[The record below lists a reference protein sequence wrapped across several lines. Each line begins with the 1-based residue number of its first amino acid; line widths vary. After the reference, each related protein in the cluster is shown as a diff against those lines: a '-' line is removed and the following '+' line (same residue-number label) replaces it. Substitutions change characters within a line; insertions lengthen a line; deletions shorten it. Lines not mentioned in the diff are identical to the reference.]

1 MTDNAFAKLS
11 VLLEFKS
18 DLFSEIAESSLSF
31 ISKIFSFPVNF
42 IWKFHILSVIM
53 IAEYIHEE
61 TRHLITTLKP
71 LQNGGEI
78 LWKLFV

>member
-31 ISKIFSFPVNF
+31 ISNIFSFPVKGNF
-42 IWKFHILSVIM
+42 IVVSIPSSDNSFFIAKDIKILFL
-53 IAEYIHEE
+53 E
-61 TRHLITTLKP
+61 
-71 LQNGGEI
+71 
-78 LWKLFV
+78 